1 MRPSCFVQ
9 DIKSDNVLLT
19 TTMRNGFEEV
29 VVKLIDFGCAKKQ
42 LIDFGCAKKPGMH
55 DDGAVRHVPKQQS
68 AV

>member
-29 VVKLIDFGCAKKQ
+29 VVKLIDFGCAKK
-42 LIDFGCAKKPGMH
+42 PGMH